1 MKRAPPCVLAIT
13 KLEVTVPK
21 DDYSDIIHLPRPASK
36 HPKMPLAQRA
46 KQFAPFAALGSL
58 DTNHIKPKKISS
70 TKQIIGSN
78 EDETAT
84 F

>member
-1 MKRAPPCVLAIT
+1 MLNNN
-13 KLEVTVPK
+13 
-21 DDYSDIIHLPRPASK
+21 YSDIIHLPRPASK

-58 DTNHIKPKKISS
+58 DTNHIKPKKISG
-70 TKQIIGSN
+70 TKQIINSS
-78 EDETAT
+78 EDEPET